1 MTLAEVLVAGVIVS
15 SSCCASLQVW
25 SQTVQTSQAARDLV
39 QAGERLELQWLLSRR
54 WLAAAELGCPL
65 DPLALEVG
73 LDQALPREAGIS
85 RRLALDPNR
94 EGVWLT
100 LEHNAT
106 GLLRRQLFTA
116 AGSGWCSSSRETP
129 S

>member
-25 SQTVQTSQAARDLV
+25 SQTVQTTQAARDLV
-39 QAGERLELQWLLSRR
+39 QTGELLELQWMLSRR
-54 WLAAAELGCPL
+54 WLAAVEVRCPV
-65 DPLALEVG
+65 DSFALEVD
-73 LDQALPREAGIS
+73 LDEALPLEAGIS
-85 RRLALDPNR
+85 RRLVMDHSL

-116 AGSGWCSSSRETP
+116 AGSGWCRSSRETE